1 MEKVAVLR
9 QIAGFFLD
17 EEVYQYAMAFLFAMG
32 ILSKCIINGFYIN
45 KLEQAKN
52 IPHSN
57 DKLLKKICVIYE
69 NNLEIKG
76 SIRNVEAFVKRSFL
90 GTRIAGMK
98 ISSFMYCS
106 ELCKLLAIIFSAI
119 SAIAHYLTEGITDEV
134 IMDAGFG
141 IYCILLLTLFERVID
156 VKEKQEKLEF
166 ILVDYLENVLR
177 NKKSGHA
184 KKVSE
189 LNGNRFCYGQIP
201 MPNENMA
208 NCTEKGKNEEE
219 ILTDIVNDY
228 L

>member
-1 MEKVAVLR
+1 MAVLR
-9 QIAGFFLD
+9 QIAEIFMN

-32 ILSKCIINGFYIN
+32 IISKCIVNGFYIN

-52 IPHSN
+52 MAHSS
-57 DKLLKKICVIYE
+57 DKLLKKICVVYE

-98 ISSFMYCS
+98 VSAFMHCS
-106 ELCKLLAIIFSAI
+106 ELCKLLAIIFSAV
-119 SAIAHYLTEGITDEV
+119 SAIVHYLTEGVTDRV
-134 IMDAGFG
+134 LMDAGFG

-156 VKEKQEKLEF
+156 VKEKQKQLEL

-177 NKKSGHA
+177 NKQSA
-184 KKVSE
+184 KIASE
-189 LNGNRFCYGQIP
+189 INGNRLCYGQIP
-201 MPNENMA
+201 MPNENLA
-208 NCTEKGKNEEE
+208 DCTEKEKNEEE